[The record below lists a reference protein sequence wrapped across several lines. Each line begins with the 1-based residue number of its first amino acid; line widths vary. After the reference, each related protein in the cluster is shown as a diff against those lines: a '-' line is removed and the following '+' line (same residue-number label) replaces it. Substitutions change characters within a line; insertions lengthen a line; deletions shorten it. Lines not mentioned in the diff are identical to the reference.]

1 MLVVRLIGMDWR
13 NPDYPGILR
22 QRAERLMRIRT
33 EPFLLGHV
41 MAYYRENLADFIND
55 WGVTVDQR
63 VVGSKY
69 PDGRPMSPFMPFILF
84 DAQREF
90 VNWTVDRWRAKED
103 GGCDKSR
110 DMGASWLAVAVS
122 VAICVLF
129 DGAKVGFGS
138 RKEQYVDRSGDAASL
153 FWKARTFIDNL
164 PAEFRG
170 GCDTTRDAP
179 FMRISFPST
188 GSAITG
194 EAGDNIGRGDRT
206 SLYFVDEAAYL
217 ERPQLVDLSLSATT
231 NCRIDISSANGMSN
245 PFAQK
250 KFAGKLPWFTLFW
263 RSHPLKDQAW
273 YDRECAKKSPIVMA
287 QEVDVD
293 YSASAEGVVIPAEWI
308 RSAIDAHLRLGIVPT
323 GDMTAA
329 YDPADTGI
337 DANAVVGGH
346 GILINYIE
354 QWMGKNSD
362 IYKSV
367 ERVFT
372 ICDRRKY
379 AYFRYD
385 ADGLGAGVRG
395 DAAQINSVR
404 RLHGSRSIE
413 FEAFRGSG
421 AVQRPAAEDVKGR
434 RNEDYFGNYKA
445 QSWINFRMRFER
457 THKWIHE
464 GVACNP
470 DEIVSISSACPDY
483 MRLVGELSQPV
494 MYVNQVGKVFI
505 DKQPAGT
512 KSPNLADAAMMRF
525 AQMRG
530 SLRLDP
536 SLARGI

>member
-1 MLVVRLIGMDWR
+1 MDWR

-287 QEVDVD
+287 QEVDID

-346 GILINYIE
+346 GILINYID

-379 AYFRYD
+379 SYFRYD

-421 AVQRPAAEDVKGR
+421 AVQRPSAEDVKGR

-445 QSWINFRMRFER
+445 QSWINFRTRFER

-464 GVACNP
+464 GVACDP